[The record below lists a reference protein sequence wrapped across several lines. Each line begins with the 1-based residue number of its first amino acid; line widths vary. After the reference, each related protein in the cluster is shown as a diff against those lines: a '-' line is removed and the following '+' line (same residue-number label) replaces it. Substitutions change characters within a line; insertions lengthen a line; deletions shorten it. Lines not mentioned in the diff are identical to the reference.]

1 MQALA
6 YSGHSISEEEQM
18 KKAYWVSIYHEIL
31 DQEKVDAY
39 AALAGPALIANG
51 AKVLARG
58 MPSATFEKGQ
68 MQRTVIL
75 EFASVDAAK
84 AAYNSPEYAEAIAA
98 MDGGAIREVRII
110 EGE

>member
-1 MQALA
+1 
-6 YSGHSISEEEQM
+6 M
-18 KKAYWVSIYHEIL
+18 KKAYWISIYHEIL

-58 MPSATFEKGQ
+58 LPSVTFEKGQ
-68 MQRTVIL
+68 MQRTVLI
-75 EFASVDAAK
+75 EFESVDAAK
-84 AAYNSPEYAEAIAA
+84 AAYNSPEYAEALAA

-110 EGE
+110 EAD